1 MTSREKSN
9 LRKIQDSNTDIII
22 TLLFLGW
29 LESNLACRMSEA
41 LFYKY
46 YAVFWIVPC
55 PKYGENI
62 VYVV

>member
-29 LESNLACRMSEA
+29 FESNLACRMSETL
-41 LFYKY
+41 LFYNY
-46 YAVFWIVPC
+46 HEVIWIVPC
-55 PKYGENI
+55 PTYG
-62 VYVV
+62 